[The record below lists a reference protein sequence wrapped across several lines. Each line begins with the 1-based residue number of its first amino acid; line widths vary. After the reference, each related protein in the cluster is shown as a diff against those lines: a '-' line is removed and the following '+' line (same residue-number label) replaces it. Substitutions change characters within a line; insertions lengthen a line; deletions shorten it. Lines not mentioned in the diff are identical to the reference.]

1 MGKVIAICT
10 SKKKGT
16 VKNEIASASLIKDHG
31 VEGDAHAG
39 SGRQVSLLSYEK
51 FTEFRKRA
59 GERADI
65 VPGVFG
71 ENLLVEGFDFRNLK
85 VGTRFKCGEA
95 LLELMQIGKKC
106 HTGCAISKI
115 TGECIMPVEGV
126 FAKVM
131 KSGTVNKGDSFEI
144 IYEPSGRAPYRA
156 CIITA
161 SDRSFRGEREDLSG
175 PKIEEIIMAQGYYV
189 VSRVLLSDDEE
200 GIYRELVKLTDEN
213 SPDVIFTTGGTG
225 FSPRDHM
232 PEATKRAADKD
243 APGIAEAIRAYS
255 LKITPNAMLS
265 RGVSV
270 IRGKTLIINLPGS
283 PKAVSECLEYILP
296 SLEHGLGILR
306 GELTD

>member
-1 MGKVIAICT
+1 
-10 SKKKGT
+10 
-16 VKNEIASASLIKDHG
+16 
-31 VEGDAHAG
+31 
-39 SGRQVSLLSYEK
+39 
-51 FTEFRKRA
+51 
-59 GERADI
+59 
-65 VPGVFG
+65 
-71 ENLLVEGFDFRNLK
+71 
-85 VGTRFKCGEA
+85 
-95 LLELMQIGKKC
+95 
-106 HTGCAISKI
+106 
-115 TGECIMPVEGV
+115 MPVEGV